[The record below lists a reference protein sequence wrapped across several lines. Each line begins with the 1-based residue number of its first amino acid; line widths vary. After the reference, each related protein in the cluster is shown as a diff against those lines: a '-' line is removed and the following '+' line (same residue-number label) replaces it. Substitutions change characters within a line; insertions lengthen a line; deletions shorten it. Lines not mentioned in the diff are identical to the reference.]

1 MKVLLQHRK
10 SSRWAGAMA
19 LCVAFSFQ
27 SAVAQTP
34 TLIKDIVVGG
44 NNSFYWGAEFFS
56 PHYLQMAN
64 NKFFFFAAENSV
76 DGKPFISDGTA
87 AGTKSISEDVIATS
101 PVEYVYD
108 ATTNKVYFTGCRK
121 GAIGQSDRIDE
132 ELYVTDGTAA
142 GTKLVKDIEPTKDKG
157 SKPFLLTMNGGK
169 LYFATNGDIKGFWVS
184 DGTEAGTIKLADGF
198 VGDIVVFKNKTYF
211 TISTELFGVETLY
224 ETDGTLNG
232 TKILTLNNSFVNL
245 SGVYVSKN
253 NFYAY
258 DDDGLKRIDVT
269 QKSINLVQDYSLG
282 FPYDP
287 ISLNNKDYF
296 YTFKSTAYPNSK
308 NMLFETDGT
317 SAGTKVIKELPLT
330 IRLFQRLVAAENYFI
345 GITQDANK
353 NKELLISDGT
363 SAGTFEVD
371 LNNMSGSNPKGFC
384 RVGNRIYFS
393 ASHAVGTN
401 DYGSILMITDGTAAG
416 TKPVGD
422 LTPGK
427 RLQSPQ
433 GISYFK
439 LNNQPTLIFSAY
451 TDNLGQ
457 EPYKMEVALITPSQE
472 VVNEQLF
479 KLYPNPNRG
488 DINIELNGVDLL
500 GSTQLSITDMQGRVV
515 YEQRIIEQNTRL
527 NLALSSG
534 IYFAKAIDEKGN
546 YQLSKF
552 VVIE

>member
-19 LCVAFSFQ
+19 LCLAFSFQ

-132 ELYVTDGTAA
+132 ELYVTDGTVA
-142 GTKLVKDIEPTKDKG
+142 GTKLVKDIEPTIDKG
-157 SKPFLLTMNGGK
+157 SKPALLTMNGGK
-169 LYFATNGDIKGFWVS
+169 VYFVTNGDIRGFWVS
-184 DGTEAGTIKLADGF
+184 DGTEAGTIKLNNGYVLTRAVLNNKVYF
-198 VGDIVVFKNKTYF
+198 VS
-211 TISTELFGVETLY
+211 STTLFGNGTLY
-224 ETDGTLNG
+224 ETDGTVTG
-232 TKILTLNNSFVNL
+232 TKAVVLNKPLTGFV
-245 SGVYVSKN
+245 SVIATKN
-253 NFYAY
+253 NLYAF
-258 DDDGLKRIDVT
+258 DNEGFKQINIA
-269 QKSINLVQDYSLG
+269 QKTANLIHDNALG
-282 FPYDP
+282 SPSDP
-287 ISLNNKDYF
+287 ISLKNKDYF
-296 YTFKSTAYPNSK
+296 YTGKFDSNSK
-308 NMLFETDGT
+308 NALYETDGT
-317 SAGTKVIKELPLT
+317 AAGTKLIKELST
-330 IRLFQRLVAAENYFI
+330 GLFGQLFAAESFLVGVTKDGNN
-345 GITQDANK
+345 D
-353 NKELLISDGT
+353 KELFVSDGT

-393 ASHAVGTN
+393 AAHAAGTN

-488 DINIELNGVDLL
+488 YINIELSGADLV
-500 GSTQLSITDMQGRVV
+500 GATQLSITDMQGRVV

-527 NLALSSG
+527 NLDLSSG

>member
-44 NNSFYWGAEFFS
+44 NDSFYWGAEFFS
-56 PHYLQMAN
+56 PHYLPMAN
-64 NKFFFFAAENSV
+64 NKFFFFAGEI
-76 DGKPFISDGTA
+76 DGKPLVSDGTA

-108 ATTNKVYFTGCRK
+108 ATANKVYFTGCRK
-121 GAIGQSDRIDE
+121 GAIGQPDRIDE

-169 LYFATNGDIKGFWVS
+169 VYFATNGDIRGFWVS
-184 DGTEAGTIKLADGF
+184 DGTEAGTIKLNEGYVLTKAIFNNKVYF
-198 VGDIVVFKNKTYF
+198 VSSAT
-211 TISTELFGVETLY
+211 LFGAGTLY
-224 ETDGTLNG
+224 ETDGTVTG
-232 TKILTLNNSFVNL
+232 TKAVVLNKPLTGFISVIAT
-245 SGVYVSKN
+245 KN
-253 NFYAY
+253 NLYAF
-258 DDDGLKRIDVT
+258 DNEGFKQINIA
-269 QKSINLVQDYSLG
+269 QKTANLIHDNALG
-282 FPYDP
+282 SPSDP
-287 ISLNNKDYF
+287 ISLKNKDYF
-296 YTFKSTAYPNSK
+296 YTGKFDSNSK
-308 NMLFETDGT
+308 NALYETDGT
-317 SAGTKVIKELPLT
+317 AAGTKLIKELST
-330 IRLFQRLVAAENYFI
+330 GLFGQLFAAESFLVGVTKDGNN
-345 GITQDANK
+345 D
-353 NKELLISDGT
+353 KELFVSDGT

-393 ASHAVGTN
+393 AAHAAGTN

-488 DINIELNGVDLL
+488 YINIELSGADLV
-500 GSTQLSITDMQGRVV
+500 GATQLSITDMQGRVV

-527 NLALSSG
+527 NLDLSSG